1 MIYRISCDRWGRFF
15 TVPCSVVDDYIK
27 LSDGEFV
34 KVLLCILCSNSNI
47 ADTELLAGQA
57 GVSEQTAHDAVIY
70 WAGRGVISAES
81 DNGISVKS
89 SEAAVKAPTVSR
101 AVTAPV
107 SAAEAIDPGR
117 NTSAVRS
124 LVKYSP
130 KELAEIAEKNQD
142 IKMLINDIQKTLCRT
157 INATETAGLINL
169 YEYYGFSAASILMI
183 AEYCHQLGKDRFAYI
198 ETVAKNWFER
208 GIVSYSD
215 IEAEIIR
222 QSRIK
227 SYQNK
232 AAKVLGLESKPSKRQ
247 REYIDKWN
255 EMGFSTQ
262 MLAIAYEKCM
272 DSKNKL
278 SFGYIDGILKN
289 WAGKSIM
296 SPEQVADDDKR
307 FSQSAVKKY
316 GGDKNKETSY
326 DLDEWEQFAMNYNP
340 NSRGGKE

>member
-15 TVPCSVVDDYIK
+15 SVPCSVVDDYIK

-47 ADTELLAGQA
+47 ADTELLAEQA

-70 WAGRGVISAES
+70 WIGRGVIAADKIEGGCIKASADE
-81 DNGISVKS
+81 GKK
-89 SEAAVKAPTVSR
+89 AAEPIVR
-101 AVTAPV
+101 TAPV
-107 SAAEAIDPGR
+107 STAESVNPGR
-117 NTSAVRS
+117 NSSAVRS

-130 KELAEIAEKNQD
+130 KELAEIADKNEE

-157 INATETAGLINL
+157 INATETAGLVNL

-183 AEYCHQLGKDRFAYI
+183 AEYCRQLGKDRFAYI
-198 ETVAKNWFER
+198 ETVARNWFER

-222 QSRIK
+222 QSKAR

-232 AAKVLGLESKPSKRQ
+232 AAKVLGLDSKPSKRQ
-247 REYIDKWN
+247 IEYFDKWN
-255 EMGFSTQ
+255 QMGFGTD
-262 MLAIAYEKCM
+262 MLEIAYEKCM

-278 SFGYIDGILKN
+278 SFSYIDGILKN
-289 WAGKSIM
+289 WAGKSIK
-296 SPEQVADDDKR
+296 SPEQAADDDVK
-307 FSQSAVKKY
+307 FSGTTKKKY
-316 GGDKNKETSY
+316 SEKNKETSY

-340 NSRGGKE
+340 NSKGGK

>member
-1 MIYRISCDRWGRFF
+1 MRYRISCDRWGRFF

-34 KVLLCILCSNSNI
+34 KVLLCILCSNSNV
-47 ADTELLAGQA
+47 ADTEQLAVQA
-57 GVSEQTAHDAVIY
+57 GVSEQTAHDAIIY

-81 DNGISVKS
+81 DDGSAVKS
-89 SEAAVKAPTVSR
+89 LENTVSSQTQSKT
-101 AVTAPV
+101 AAPV
-107 SAAEAIDPGR
+107 STVEAIDPGR
-117 NTSAVRS
+117 NFGAVKS
-124 LVKYSP
+124 MVKYSP
-130 KELAEIAEKNQD
+130 KELAEIAEKNQE
-142 IKMLINDIQKTLCRT
+142 IKMLINDIQNTLCRT

-198 ETVAKNWFER
+198 ETVARSWFER

-222 QSRIK
+222 QSKIS

-255 EMGFSTQ
+255 EMGFSTE

-278 SFGYIDGILKN
+278 SFSYIDGILKN
-289 WAGKSIM
+289 WAGKSIK

-307 FSQSAVKKY
+307 FSQSAAKKQ

-340 NSRGGKE
+340 NSRGDKQ